1 MADRNNNNLVKKGL
15 QSGGQRP
22 ENEGRMA
29 NFRVKS
35 KIYSANAWPRS
46 DHVST
51 IIICMR
57 VG

>member
-1 MADRNNNNLVKKGL
+1 MADQYDINLVKKGL

-35 KIYSANAWPRS
+35 KLYSANAWPRS